1 MESPKPKTTV
11 KRKTKAVDGG
21 QVAAKCPEWY
31 DVYWVMSEAG
41 DSLLQSLTKRDD
53 IPEDAKDIIKAV
65 ACLKESRDLFFAEGK
80 SLTPYSALFWME
92 ELKKWASRNSAELVE
107 SSEFD

>member
-11 KRKTKAVDGG
+11 KRKSKVVDGG
-21 QVAAKCPEWY
+21 QAAAKCPEWY
-31 DVYWVMSEAG
+31 DVYWVMSETG
-41 DSLLQSLTKRDD
+41 DSLLRSLLKRDD
-53 IPEDAKDIIKAV
+53 IPEDAKEILKAV

-92 ELKKWASRNSAELVE
+92 ELKKWAKNNSEELVE
-107 SSEFD
+107 SENFD